1 MQFVQE
7 PARRTEVVS
16 DVDVLVAGGGIAG
29 VAAAVCAAR
38 RGAEVLIVER
48 YGYLGGVTVGWPVP
62 VLIQYGRPD
71 QYFVQ
76 GFGRELIDRLDELG
90 GWIGPDEPESRG
102 DGLLDTELLR
112 LVLAE
117 KCREA
122 GVEVLLHSW
131 IVDAVTEDDAVRGV
145 IVENKSGRQALT
157 AEVVVDATGDADVA
171 ALAGAAMLQDED
183 PEAVDEPTGQAVG
196 KCSFRADP
204 EGVDTERFERFKE
217 EEPERYEE
225 LMEQVVAAGGVK
237 ELGGAAI
244 SFRGDAVDVRD
255 LTRME
260 MEGSRQALV
269 TLEFFRQNV
278 PGWEN
283 ATIGRLADQFGVRY
297 GRRIA
302 GLETLTKEHVKEARR
317 TDQDIARFHAGGEA
331 GGIPY
336 GCLVPRSVDGLIIG
350 SRSISVEEAAFGS
363 IRLIGTAWALGEAA
377 GTAAALA
384 QAEGIEPR
392 YLDVARLRA
401 ALKDQ
406 GALV

>member
-102 DGLLDTELLR
+102 DGLLDTKLLR

>member
-1 MQFVQE
+1 MQYVEE
-7 PARRTEVVS
+7 PARRTEVAS
-16 DVDVLVAGGGIAG
+16 DVDVLVGGGGIAG

-38 RGAEVLIVER
+38 QGAEVLLVER

-62 VLIQYGRPD
+62 ILIQYGRPGE
-71 QYFVQ
+71 YFVQ
-76 GFGRELIDRLDELG
+76 GFGRELVDRLDELG

-131 IVDAVTEDDAVRGV
+131 IVDAVTEDGAVRGV
-145 IVENKSGRQALT
+145 IVENKSGRQALK
-157 AEVVVDATGDADVA
+157 ADVVVDATGDADVA
-171 ALAGAAMLQDED
+171 ALAGAAMLADEA
-183 PEAVDEPTGQAVG
+183 PEAVDEPTGRAIG
-196 KCSFRADP
+196 RCSFRADP

-217 EEPERYEE
+217 EEPERYKE

-237 ELGGAAI
+237 EPGGAAI
-244 SFRGDAVDVRD
+244 SFRGDAVDAWD

-283 ATIGRLADQFGVRY
+283 ATIGRLADQFGVRL
-297 GRRIA
+297 GRRVA
-302 GLETLTKEHVKEARR
+302 GLETLTKEHVKQARR
-317 TDQDIARFHAGGEA
+317 TERDIALFHAGGEA
-331 GGIPY
+331 AGIPY

-384 QAEGIEPR
+384 RAEGVEPR
-392 YLDVARLRA
+392 YLDVARLRTV
-401 ALKDQ
+401 LEDQ